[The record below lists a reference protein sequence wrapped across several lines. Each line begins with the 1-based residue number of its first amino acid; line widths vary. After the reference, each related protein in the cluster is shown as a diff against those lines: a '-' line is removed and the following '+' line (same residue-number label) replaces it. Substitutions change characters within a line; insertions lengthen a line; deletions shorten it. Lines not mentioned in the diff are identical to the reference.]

1 MLQPVPEQ
9 SEGKAMWLA
18 EGRASLSEGRAAKSK
33 LGMRFFQEQQGGS
46 LFTEEQSS
54 GDGSER
60 RGGRGIKPPNP
71 IR

>member
-33 LGMRFFQEQQGGS
+33 LGMCFF
-46 LFTEEQSS
+46 S
-54 GDGSER
+54 GTAR
-60 RGGRGIKPPNP
+60 RQP
-71 IR
+71 IYRRAK